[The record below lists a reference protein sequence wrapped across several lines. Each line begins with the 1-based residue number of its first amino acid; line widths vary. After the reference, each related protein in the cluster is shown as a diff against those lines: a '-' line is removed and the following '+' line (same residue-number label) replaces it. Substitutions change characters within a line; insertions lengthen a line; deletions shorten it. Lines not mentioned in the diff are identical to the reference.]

1 MSIMTRIVDAV
12 SEIEK
17 ARIERSNG
25 DIFAMAAELDIL
37 LKWRNWATK
46 PDRHESDAESR
57 FTACLKNLCDNSLL
71 DYRDMFHESEEGTLR
86 RHR

>member
-25 DIFAMAAELDIL
+25 DIFAMVSELDVL
-37 LKWRNWATK
+37 LKWRNWA
-46 PDRHESDAESR
+46 
-57 FTACLKNLCDNSLL
+57 LCDNSLL
-71 DYRDMFHESEEGTLR
+71 DYTDMFHESEEGILR